1 MFAVELSV
9 HVEPVHCDDSSGA
22 LLDETASDWEQNF
35 ASLQDFFGELVVYA
49 EVCSFQLPAATLHLL
64 FLLEVSEFGH
74 NRTRPR
80 GSRFLR
86 SHPMDSFEADVF
98 HGVFRKLQVCLQV
111 L

>member
-1 MFAVELSV
+1 MR
-9 HVEPVHCDDSSGA
+9 
-22 LLDETASDWEQNF
+22 TASDWEQNF

-80 GSRFLR
+80 G
-86 SHPMDSFEADVF
+86 
-98 HGVFRKLQVCLQV
+98 LQVNFHI
-111 L
+111 